1 MSNLLY
7 FYGMCG
13 VVKELLLKRY
23 FSKVYPCFNFSQT
36 IFVFLVV
43 EWLDFKYWSQDV
55 RGNAQVLESDIVQ
68 ACRRVSPLAFPT
80 FHYLFFSLSF
90 SLIKKKIDCGGQR
103 LSTYLISLSFFSF
116 NSLWRRGRVQMFGGF
131 LKQLMGKPCS

>member
-43 EWLDFKYWSQDV
+43 EWLDFKYWLQDV

-80 FHYLFFSLSF
+80 FHYFCFPISF
-90 SLIKKKIDCGGQR
+90 SLIKKR
-103 LSTYLISLSFFSF
+103 LIVVVRGWALIWFPCHFFSF